1 MAFKLKLAVIG
12 GEKSGEEFSFS
23 EHDTFIFG
31 RISDCH
37 ACLPNDAQVSRHHF
51 IMEVNPPLARI
62 RDLGSLNGTYVN
74 DQKIGGRKK
83 GETPEE
89 GAKTIHPHVDLK
101 DADKIKVGL
110 TTLAVRIHAPA
121 ECGECGAEIP
131 DSDRKRSEFGA
142 GYLCGPCRAKGAG
155 KVKPKA
161 EPTSC
166 VKCGKRFTG
175 GLGHVPDEN
184 GLCGDCREK
193 ANNDPWQALA
203 AMLAKARLKRNGEPV
218 PSVEGYEILHQLG
231 IGGCGAVYLARRK
244 TDNLTVAVKVLL
256 ARVAAQDR
264 SKKKFLQEMELLS
277 SLRHPNI
284 VSFFDQG
291 SVGGAFYFVMEFCD
305 AGSLADLMKRRGGKV
320 PLDEAKNIMLQTL
333 DGLAFAHAKG
343 IVHRDLKPGNV
354 LLVGGK
360 TNRKVKVSD
369 FGLAK
374 NFEQA
379 GLSGLTLTGNFGGTP
394 YYMPREQIINF
405 KRVKPVSDVWSIAA
419 TFYIM
424 LTGWLPRDFPKGQ
437 DPLAVVLDGDV
448 IPIRKRD
455 GNIPKPLAT
464 VIDRALEK
472 NPKSRF
478 QDATELKEA
487 LTKALR

>member
-1 MAFKLKLAVIG
+1 MDGHRFVFA
-12 GEKSGEEFSFS
+12 

-31 RISDCH
+31 RMPDCH
-37 ACLPNDAQVSRHHF
+37 ACLPDDAQVSRHHF
-51 IMEVNPPLARI
+51 FMEASPPHARI

-74 DQKIGGRKK
+74 GQRIGGREK

-101 DADKIKVGL
+101 DGDKIKVGL
-110 TTLAVRIHAPA
+110 TTLAVEIHAPA
-121 ECGECGAEIP
+121 VCGKCGAEIP
-131 DSDRKRSEFGA
+131 DSDKKRSEYGT
-142 GYLCGPCRAKGAG
+142 GYICGQCQVKGADKG
-155 KVKPKA
+155 KPK
-161 EPTSC
+161 ELPTSC
-166 VKCGKRFTG
+166 VKCGKKFTG
-175 GLGHVPDEN
+175 AIGHVPDEN
-184 GLCGDCREK
+184 GLCADCREK
-193 ANNDPWQALA
+193 ANDDPWQALA
-203 AMLAKARLKRNGEPV
+203 AMLAKARVKRNGEPV
-218 PSVEGYEILHQLG
+218 PSIEGYEILNQLG
-231 IGGCGAVYLARRK
+231 VGGCGAVYLARRK

-291 SVGGAFYFVMEFCD
+291 SVGGVFYFVMEFCD

-333 DGLAFAHAKG
+333 DGLAFAHGKG

-354 LLVGGK
+354 LLTGSKAV
-360 TNRKVKVSD
+360 RRVKVSD

-394 YYMPREQIINF
+394 HYMPREQVVNF
-405 KRVKPVSDVWSIAA
+405 KHVKPVSDVWSIAA

-424 LTGWLPRDFPKGQ
+424 LTGFLPRDFPKGI
-437 DPLAVVLDGDV
+437 DPLAVVLDSDV

-455 GNIPKPLAT
+455 ANVSKPLAA
-464 VIDRALEK
+464 VIDRALDK

-478 QDATELKEA
+478 QSAKEMKEA
-487 LTKALR
+487 LMKAIL

>member
-1 MAFKLKLAVIG
+1 MAFYLKLEVVDG
-12 GEKSGEEFSFS
+12 VMKGEEFSFT
-23 EHDTFIFG
+23 EHDAFIFG
-31 RISDCH
+31 RMPDCH
-37 ACLPNDAQVSRHHF
+37 AYLPDDDQVSRHHF

-62 RDLGSLNGTYVN
+62 RDLGSLNGTHVN
-74 DQKIGGRKK
+74 GQKIGGRKNS
-83 GETPEE
+83 ETPEE

-101 DADKIKVGL
+101 DGDKIKAGL
-110 TTLAVRIHAPA
+110 TTLAVRIHAPVA
-121 ECGECGAEIP
+121 CGQCGTEIP
-131 DSDRKRSEFGA
+131 DSDKKRLEYGS
-142 GYLCGPCRAKGAG
+142 GYLCGPCRVEGAD

-175 GLGHVPDEN
+175 GIGHVSDEN

-203 AMLAKARLKRNGEPV
+203 AMLAKDRIKRNGHPV
-218 PSVEGYEILHQLG
+218 PTIEGYDILQQLG
-231 IGGCGAVYLARRK
+231 VGGCGAVYLARRK
-244 TDNLTVAVKVLL
+244 KDGVSVAVKVML
-256 ARVAAQDR
+256 ARVAAQEM
-264 SKKKFLQEMELLS
+264 SKKKFLKEMELLS

-291 SVGGAFYFVMEFCD
+291 SVGGAFSFVMEFCD

-320 PLDEAKNIMLQTL
+320 PLDEAKHIMLQTL

-343 IVHRDLKPGNV
+343 IVHRDLKPGNI
-354 LLVGGK
+354 LLAGSK
-360 TNRKVKVSD
+360 ANRKVKVSD

-424 LTGWLPRDFPKGQ
+424 LTGLLPRDFPKGK

-448 IPIRKRD
+448 VPIRKRD
-455 GNIPKPLAT
+455 GTIPKPLAA
-464 VIDRALEK
+464 VIDRALDK
-472 NPKSRF
+472 NPKARF
-478 QDATELKEA
+478 QDAKEMKEA
-487 LTKALR
+487 LAKVF